1 MSQLGMG
8 KIAVLLVNGVDFS
21 RGDKIMILTEEQ
33 QPLAWHY
40 LSAKPM
46 RVNRGEVTTVESY
59 NSMMEQYEELFE
71 KENKGEEENE

>member
-1 MSQLGMG
+1 MNQLGMG

-40 LSAKPM
+40 ISAKPM
-46 RVNRGEVTTVESY
+46 RINRGEATTVENY
-59 NSMMEQYEELFE
+59 NLMMEQYEELFE
-71 KENKGEEENE
+71 KENKEEVNE

>member
-33 QPLAWHY
+33 SPLAWHY

-46 RVNRGEVTTVESY
+46 RIERGEVTTVESY
-59 NSMMEQYEELFE
+59 NSMMGQYEELFE
-71 KENKGEEENE
+71 KENKEEENE